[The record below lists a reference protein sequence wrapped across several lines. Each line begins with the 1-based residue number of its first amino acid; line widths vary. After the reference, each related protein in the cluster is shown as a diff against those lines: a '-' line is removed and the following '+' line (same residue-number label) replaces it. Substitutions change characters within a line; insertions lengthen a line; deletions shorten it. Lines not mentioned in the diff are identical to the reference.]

1 MHDAQKKKVYVD
13 EEKKEGLFE
22 AFIFFHYFLIRNF
35 LYPKSVT

>member
-22 AFIFFHYFLIRNF
+22 AFIFFHLIKINTTF
-35 LYPKSVT
+35 SLSKKL